1 MALNCLPTYT
11 YVPTFVASNV
21 TCAMDTYHELRGRV
35 LDGTVGTGGTFFRTK
50 NGGTEQN
57 LLSIELIY
65 NSIDD
70 LWTLTVRESGNIVEI
85 IGPGSPPILT
95 GQGDDVENVCTPNLI
110 PDLRDLVNSTSNYI
124 EMPSIDY
131 GGVAEAAGSSPIFD
145 SSIDDADCLSAFSEI
160 SFTDAMGEPTDAPSI
175 VGNPPETSPRTGPSR
190 TVIVIVLS
198 EIENNDPTDKGWSVD
213 IPTTE
218 KVRQWDGTAW
228 ISYVPGEDCR

>member
-1 MALNCLPTYT
+1 MALNCLPIYT
-11 YVPTFVASNV
+11 YVPTFVASGV
-21 TCAMDTYHELRGRV
+21 ACAMDTYQELRGRV
-35 LDGTVGTGGTFFRTK
+35 PIDTGGTFFRTK

-70 LWTLTVRESGNIVEI
+70 LWTLIVRESGNIVEI

-95 GQGDDVENVCTPNLI
+95 GQGADVENVCTPNLI
-110 PDLRDLVNSTSNYI
+110 TDLRNLVNSTSNYI
-124 EMPSIDY
+124 EMPTIDY
-131 GGVAEAAGSSPIFD
+131 GGAAAASGSSPIFD
-145 SSIDDADCLSAFSEI
+145 SSAGDDAGCLSAFAEI
-160 SFTDAMGEPTDAPSI
+160 SFTDADGEPADGPTI

-198 EIENNDPTDKGWSVD
+198 EIVLNTSVDDGKSQD

-228 ISYVPGEDCR
+228 VSYVPGEDCR